1 MPSVRTLPWLV
12 VRVCV
17 PAGAPCWNKRPPSG
31 QPLSLVTPTSSLQGI
46 LLVYDI
52 TNRWSFDGIDR
63 WIKEIDEV
71 GIPAHTPFNGRPLPK
86 APVFPPP
93 REPPWLPCAACP
105 VAWLCASF
113 LTLIT
118 VALEGQG
125 LMPQGAT
132 AHGSEPY
139 LVIESGWGQLGGA
152 FCFHACAESSAP
164 SSMHLGSPG
173 SWLGTGCTWPSRGKF
188 RQSRLVPTQRR
199 TA

>member
-139 LVIESGWGQLGGA
+139 LVIESGGGDSWGGGILLS
-152 FCFHACAESSAP
+152 CLC
-164 SSMHLGSPG
+164 
-173 SWLGTGCTWPSRGKF
+173 
-188 RQSRLVPTQRR
+188 
-199 TA
+199 